1 MTKDKFSFGSNP
13 SMREVPLTEAA
24 TLKFNGKPTIVETE
38 WGEKYSFPIT
48 LISHPSYDTLP
59 INCNW
64 ESKCMVAK
72 EMYRAYTTKE
82 KDAVEYV
89 GFKAAYDNSN
99 WKLTRF
105 DTGAYWIDQ
114 L

>member
-1 MTKDKFSFGSNP
+1 MSGKDKFSFGSQP

-24 TLKFNGKPTIVETE
+24 TLKFNGKPKMVETE

-48 LISHPSYDTLP
+48 LISHPSYETLP

-72 EMYRAYTTKE
+72 ELWNECNKKDKSKE
-82 KDAVEYV
+82 FA
-89 GFKAAYDNSN
+89 AAYDNSN

-105 DTGAYWIDQ
+105 DNGAYWIDQ
-114 L
+114 I

>member
-1 MTKDKFSFGSNP
+1 MSGKDKFSFGSQP

-24 TLKFNGKPTIVETE
+24 TLKFNGKPKMVETE

-48 LISHPSYDTLP
+48 LISHPSYETLP

-72 EMYRAYTTKE
+72 ELYHEYTKKDVTKE
-82 KDAVEYV
+82 
-89 GFKAAYDNSN
+89 FHAAYNNSN
-99 WKLTRF
+99 WRLTRF
-105 DTGAYWIDQ
+105 DNGAYWIDQ
-114 L
+114 I

>member
-1 MTKDKFSFGSNP
+1 MSGKDKFSFGSNP

-24 TLKFNGKPTIVETE
+24 TLKFNGKPALVETE

-48 LISHPSYDTLP
+48 LISHPSYDSLP

-72 EMYRAYTTKE
+72 EIYHEYTKDSATKE
-82 KDAVEYV
+82 
-89 GFKAAYDNSN
+89 FHSAYNNSN

-105 DTGAYWIDQ
+105 DNGAYWIDQ

>member
-1 MTKDKFSFGSNP
+1 MSDEKFSFGSEPN
-13 SMREVPLTEAA
+13 MREVPLSEAA
-24 TLKFNGKPTIVETE
+24 TLKFNGKPKMVETE

-48 LISHPSYDTLP
+48 LLSHPSYDTLP

-72 EMYRAYTTKE
+72 ELWDE
-82 KDAVEYV
+82 LHSKDKSAP
-89 GFKAAYDNSN
+89 FAAAYDNSTWN
-99 WKLTRF
+99 LTRF
-105 DTGAYWIDQ
+105 DNGAYWIDQ

>member
-1 MTKDKFSFGSNP
+1 MTKKKFSFGSAP

-24 TLKFNGKPTIVETE
+24 TLKFNGKPKSIETE

-48 LISHPSYDTLP
+48 LLTHPSYETLP

-72 EMYRAYTTKE
+72 EIWNAYNDE
-82 KDAVEYV
+82 PNDAQQLFLGVYE
-89 GFKAAYDNSN
+89 NST

-105 DTGAYWIDQ
+105 DNGAYWIAS

>member
-1 MTKDKFSFGSNP
+1 MTEKKFSFGSQP

-24 TLKFNGKPTIVETE
+24 TLKFNGDPKLVETE
-38 WGEKYSFPIT
+38 WGQKYSFPIT
-48 LISHPSYDTLP
+48 LLSHPSYDTLP

-72 EMYRAYTTKE
+72 ELWNAFNDE
-82 KDAVEYV
+82 PNDAQKKFMGVYKHSE
-89 GFKAAYDNSN
+89 

-105 DTGAYWIDQ
+105 DNGGYWIDS

>member
-1 MTKDKFSFGSNP
+1 MSGKDKFSFGSEPN
-13 SMREVPLTEAA
+13 MREVPPSESAK
-24 TLKFNGKPTIVETE
+24 LKFNGIPKMVETE
-38 WGEKYSFPIT
+38 WGEKYSLPIT

-72 EMYRAYTTKE
+72 ELYHTYTDKKDTKE
-82 KDAVEYV
+82 YEA
-89 GFKAAYDNSN
+89 FHAAYNNSTWN
-99 WKLTRF
+99 LTRF
-105 DTGAYWIDQ
+105 DNGAYWIDQ